1 MDANVSDWLHLF
13 ARWFHLVAGIMWI
26 GTSFYFMWLD
36 DALEPPRTQ
45 DGKATGECWLVHS
58 GGYYHVVKNKITPG
72 GLPDTLHWFKWEAG
86 FTWMSGIF
94 LLTLVYYLGG
104 GAYLLDPEVSSV
116 GVGGAVALGVGVLVA
131 GWLVYDQL
139 VSTKLAQEKPQ
150 LVSAIC
156 CVALL
161 GVVFLFSHVLSGRAA
176 FIHVGALLGTL
187 MVGNVFV
194 RIIPGQ
200 EKMVAAA
207 KAGLEVDHTHGE
219 KAKLRSVHN
228 NYMTFPLLIIMLS
241 NHFPTTYGHKHNWLV
256 LSGLILAGAG
266 VRHFMNSKSERR
278 GLILVPVGVLVAAL
292 VWSTAPAS
300 TPPRLVIADP
310 DDKPNTTNGTGTPT
324 TSSTVASPTS
334 TGATAPVAE
343 GTGSVKGVVLLEG
356 APPAAKE
363 VALPEGCS
371 EKHHGPLVAQS
382 VLAKDGKLQDAFVW
396 IKKGLSGKK
405 FPVPETEVVLDQKG
419 CVFAPH
425 VLGVRAG
432 QKFVFVNSDPLMHNI
447 HGTTTNNG
455 GFNEA
460 LGGNGARAAK
470 TFPNQEVTFRVKCD
484 VHPWMSAYVGV
495 VNHPFFAVTGANGEF
510 ILQDVPAGD
519 YTLGVWHESLG
530 TETASVSVRNGVI
543 TETTFKLKAR

>member
-1 MDANVSDWLHLF
+1 VDANVSDWLHLF

-36 DALEPPRTQ
+36 DALEPPKDQ

-72 GLPDTLHWFKWEAG
+72 GLPETLHWFKWEAG
-86 FTWMSGIF
+86 FTWLSGIF
-94 LLTLVYYLGG
+94 LLTLVYYMGG
-104 GAYLLDPEVSSV
+104 GAYLLDPEVSNI
-116 GVGGAVALGVGVLVA
+116 GVGGAVGLGVGVLVA
-131 GWLVYDQL
+131 GWLVYDRL
-139 VSTKLAQEKPQ
+139 VSTRLAQEKPQ
-150 LVSAIC
+150 VVSAIC

-161 GVVFLFSHVLSGRAA
+161 GIVYMFSQVLSGRAA

-187 MVGNVFV
+187 MVGNVFM

-200 EKMVAAA
+200 RKMVEAA

-278 GLILVPVGVLVAAL
+278 GLILVPVGVLVGVL
-292 VWSTAPAS
+292 VWSTAPAA
-300 TPPRLVIADP
+300 TPRPVASDP
-310 DDKPNTTNGTGTPT
+310 DDKVATPT
-324 TSSTVASPTS
+324 TSSGGVATPT
-334 TGATAPVAE
+334 TGGAAAVAE
-343 GTGSVKGVVLLEG
+343 GGTGSIKGVVLLEG

-363 VALPEGCS
+363 VTLPEGCS
-371 EKHHGPLVAQS
+371 EQHHGPLVAQS
-382 VLAKDGKLQDAFVW
+382 VLAKDGRLQDAFVW
-396 IKKGLSGKK
+396 IRKGLSGKK

-419 CVFAPH
+419 CVFTPH

-447 HGTTTNNG
+447 HGTTSSNG

-460 LGGNGARAAK
+460 LGGHGARTTK
-470 TFPNQEVTFRVKCD
+470 IFPNQEVAFRVKCD
-484 VHPWMSAYVGV
+484 VHPWMAAYVGV
-495 VNHPFFAVTGANGEF
+495 VNHPFFQVTAANGEF
-510 ILQDVPAGD
+510 ELKDVPAGD
-519 YTLGVWHESLG
+519 YTLGVWHEALG
-530 TETASVSVRNGVI
+530 TETVGVSVRNGAT
-543 TETTFKLKAR
+543 TEATFKLKAR